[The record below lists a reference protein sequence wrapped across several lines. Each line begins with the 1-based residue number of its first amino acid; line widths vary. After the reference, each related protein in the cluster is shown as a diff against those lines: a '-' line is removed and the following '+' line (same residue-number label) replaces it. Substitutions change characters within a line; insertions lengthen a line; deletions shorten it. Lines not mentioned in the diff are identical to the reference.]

1 MYDSEEVSYL
11 YNDFPADMWSYDWLD
26 IYVES
31 WMFEPDSWLYSSN
44 TYQMVQF
51 GSSMFHTLTLDIQIV
66 LYSSYD
72 TDLVN

>member
-11 YNDFPADMWSYDWLD
+11 YDDFPANMWSYDWLD

-44 TYQMVQF
+44 TY
-51 GSSMFHTLTLDIQIV
+51 
-66 LYSSYD
+66 
-72 TDLVN
+72 